1 MSERRPSPES
11 SDDLRREED
20 PVSVPGS
27 LPRWLVG
34 ILIGV
39 GIVVV
44 AIFILLHLAGAVGPG
59 AH

>member
-27 LPRWLVG
+27 LPHWLVG

-44 AIFILLHLAGAVGPG
+44 AIFILLHLTGAVGPG

>member
-44 AIFILLHLAGAVGPG
+44 AIFILLHLTGAVGPG

>member
-27 LPRWLVG
+27 PPRWLVG

-44 AIFILLHLAGAVGPG
+44 AIFILLHLTGAVGPG